1 MSLYLLQSELCLNLR
16 SVDQQ
21 AQLAPGS
28 NLTEP
33 WRSMYMC
40 VWLCVC
46 VCVTGILITAVN
58 MSMSVNQYGLFI
70 LSQLIMTFL
79 EKWRPFPSHKK
90 QCLYYISNES
100 SLKKS
105 ILI

>member
-1 MSLYLLQSELCLNLR
+1 MSPYLLQSELCLNLR
-16 SVDQQ
+16 SVDLQ
-21 AQLAPGS
+21 APLAPGS

-40 VWLCVC
+40 VCLCVCVCVC

-70 LSQLIMTFL
+70 LSQLIMPFL
-79 EKWRPFPSHKK
+79 EK
-90 QCLYYISNES
+90 
-100 SLKKS
+100 
-105 ILI
+105 